1 MRWNDSICILHTA
14 AFVIQKLQDQN
25 LTHFCR
31 HVKMYVAVTGFPCQK
46 GNASKVA
53 SARTQRHETKTLVN
67 LRSKPSQFS
76 HKETTEFSWKSILSH
91 ETPSF
96 GALGMW
102 CIKCS
107 GEGTWF
113 HPNSSNN
120 PSKSCQAET
129 DFDLI
134 LLMSA
139 DGSLARL
146 GGWATHACLWVCVG
160 SIPEVR
166 SEKIPANVV

>member
-1 MRWNDSICILHTA
+1 MPERKRQQRSKCQNSTA
-14 AFVIQKLQDQN
+14 RDQTGQDWM
-25 LTHFCR
+25 L
-31 HVKMYVAVTGFPCQK
+31 
-46 GNASKVA
+46 
-53 SARTQRHETKTLVN
+53 LVN
-67 LRSKPSQFS
+67 LCSKSSQFS

-91 ETPSF
+91 ETPLF

-107 GEGTWF
+107 GESTWF

-146 GGWATHACLWVCVG
+146 GGWATHACLWVLCWLHTWG
-160 SIPEVR
+160 KIGDNPSQCSTGTFFGHGADR
-166 SEKIPANVV
+166 S